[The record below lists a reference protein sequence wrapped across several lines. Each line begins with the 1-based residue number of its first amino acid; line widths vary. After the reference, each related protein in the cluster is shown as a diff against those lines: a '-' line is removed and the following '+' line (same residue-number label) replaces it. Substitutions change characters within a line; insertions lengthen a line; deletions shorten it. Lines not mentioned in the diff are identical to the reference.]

1 MASRLA
7 APLAFLAVVLAIGV
21 ALYSDLFR
29 GKPAASEPYP
39 IAFQKV
45 SADVYRQG
53 FLWNVPVGPPGRWV
67 DVHVF
72 LVKVGQDYVLVD
84 VGAPGEEYERVLSSG
99 LRKSLKGGTLRLV
112 LCKRFSQELAHPD
125 SVS

>member
-1 MASRLA
+1 MASSLA
-7 APLAFLAVVLAIGV
+7 APLTFLAVVLAIGV

-29 GKPAASEPYP
+29 GKPAAFEPYP

-45 SADVYRQG
+45 STDVYRQG

-72 LVKVGQDYVLVD
+72 LIKLGQDYILVD
-84 VGAPGEEYERVLSSG
+84 VGAPGEEYERILSAG
-99 LRKSLKGGTLRLV
+99 LRESLKGGTLRLV
-112 LCKRFSQELAHPD
+112 LREQSSQELAHPD
-125 SVS
+125 SAS